1 MGWDHAFLE
10 ETIEFLGPRAV
21 SLWACGQSMILRRSG
36 DSLSLSLVVRPH
48 VSKQHA
54 HTHIIIIYIYTH
66 TVTHYI
72 IPHYM
77 AWTCTVFPPQWWL
90 TRLLNGRVDIGHAT
104 QRSQHSETGV
114 SICAPPQLS
123 ARVGGKHD
131 WVTDMTWQPWN
142 GYMTYGPYGS
152 GKGQATVFLS
162 RK

>member
-54 HTHIIIIYIYTH
+54 HTHIIIIIYIYTH

-77 AWTCTVFPPQWWL
+77 A
-90 TRLLNGRVDIGHAT
+90 
-104 QRSQHSETGV
+104 
-114 SICAPPQLS
+114 
-123 ARVGGKHD
+123 
-131 WVTDMTWQPWN
+131 
-142 GYMTYGPYGS
+142 
-152 GKGQATVFLS
+152 
-162 RK
+162 